1 MKKVMTISLL
11 FCLALAISACVHRIA
26 PLSPH
31 RTNTEDHQKSQS
43 NQACIECHKISQLDK
58 GHKATDDCL
67 RCHRIVQG
75 D

>member
-1 MKKVMTISLL
+1 MKKVLILSSLL
-11 FCLALAISACVHRIA
+11 CLILAVSACVHRIA

-31 RTNTEDHQKSQS
+31 RTNTDSHREAQS
-43 NQACIECHKISQLDK
+43 NKACIECHAPSDL
-58 GHKATDDCL
+58 GHGHQASDDCL

>member
-1 MKKVMTISLL
+1 MKKLLFISLAL
-11 FCLALAISACVHRIA
+11 FLSILLAACVTRIA

-31 RTNTEDHQKSQS
+31 RTNTEAHRKAQT
-43 NQACIECHKISQLDK
+43 NQDCVDCHSVVEIKNE
-58 GHKATDDCL
+58 HKATDNCL